1 MVDDILN
8 PHNIIGQSN
17 GLGGIKK
24 ELIINSSAK
33 KQILDWIYN
42 LSVN

>member
-24 ELIINSSAK
+24 ELIINFLQ
-33 KQILDWIYN
+33 KQNIRLIIIY
-42 LSVN
+42 L